1 MVLNPDKYHFITLGS
16 TKLFPDFSFKSTIIK
31 NVTKKK
37 ILGIVIDKNLN
48 FKSNMEKICENPN
61 EKLRALARISNLTAP
76 NQRKKIINYFIYSQF
91 TYCSLIW
98 MLSSKECYKRINKI
112 QERSLRIILNDYE
125 STFDSLLST
134 LNEKKNDSS
143 MLHECFT
150 NQSLQIFKRLLP
162 RFNE

>member
-1 MVLNPDKYHFITLGS
+1 MVLNPDKYFITLGS

-61 EKLRALARISNLTAP
+61 EKLRALARTSKLTSP